1 MERQQ
6 RKPGLGERWSAAR
19 PTKVLVFWC
28 CVASVVATMVVG
40 FGWGGWVMGSTAQR
54 MAEAQVDDAVVSRLA
69 PMCVLQ
75 VNGDPKKS
83 DKLKELKDI
92 AGWEQKEYVKK
103 QGWATLPG
111 LPEPEDRVAEA
122 CLKLISQ

>member
-1 MERQQ
+1 MEREQ
-6 RKPGLGERWSAAR
+6 RKPSLGERWSAAR

-69 PMCVLQ
+69 PMCVVQ
-75 VNGDPKKS
+75 VNRDPKKS
-83 DKLKELKDI
+83 DKLKELKEI

-111 LPEPEDRVAEA
+111 RPEPEDRVAEA
-122 CLKLISQ
+122 CVKLITQ